1 MMATTDKHGQTLPFA
16 QAQELLK
23 RERADVRVLAD
34 WAADVFGLDA
44 QKRELL
50 AEQYDKRLVMGGR
63 ASVLS
68 YSLAHLTRHVSEGEI
83 RARVKAIGQGPV
95 EENGLDGP

>member
-1 MMATTDKHGQTLPFA
+1 MAKNDRYGEVLPFE

-44 QKRELL
+44 RKRELL

-63 ASVLS
+63 GSVLS
-68 YSLAHLTRHVSEGEI
+68 YSLDHLTRRVSEAEV
-83 RARVKAIGQGPV
+83 RERVGTIGQTDPDERPEGP
-95 EENGLDGP
+95 